1 MVHALKEA
9 WRVTRAEVL
18 DIRPL
23 IGEPQVIV
31 RDRRGRDVVCGGL
44 SWNGG
49 RHGSDADPEG
59 HPEAEA
65 ALKRALAEGW
75 FEVQSTAQFDWID
88 EYGSADELLESVEE
102 DWVSRNISEDT
113 ALRLAQ
119 AMDDAG
125 SGAAPF
131 IRQPVGV
138 RLLIKQ
144 EPGS

>member
-9 WRVTRAEVL
+9 WRVARAEVL

-44 SWNGG
+44 SWIGG
-49 RHGSDADPEG
+49 DPEG
-59 HPEAEA
+59 HPEADA
-65 ALKRALAEGW
+65 ALKRVLAEGW

-102 DWVSRNISEDT
+102 DWVSRSISEDT

-144 EPGS
+144 EPGI